1 MMFLF
6 PKRKKVVRHRFGVS
20 LLLTASVVEDAYRH
34 LNGTARQFYRT
45 VADIK
50 HYLLDCNKKEQTQ
63 SHRIRSVK
71 YIVITLFDYYESP
84 YQGTRKHLSNQ
95 QGQFQGHQQC

>member
-1 MMFLF
+1 MVF
-6 PKRKKVVRHRFGVS
+6 RCVVVCVRFGVT
-20 LLLTASVVEDAYRH
+20 LLLTESVVEDAHRH
-34 LNGTARQFYRT
+34 LNGTARPFCKT

-50 HYLLDCNKKEQTQ
+50 HYLPDTQNKNRPNHIGLGLLNIQ
-63 SHRIRSVK
+63 SIN
-71 YIVITLFDYYESP
+71 LLNCYESP

>member
-34 LNGTARQFYRT
+34 LNGTTRPFYKT

-50 HYLLDCNKKEQTQ
+50 HYLPDTKTKTDP
-63 SHRIRSVK
+63 
-71 YIVITLFDYYESP
+71 IT
-84 YQGTRKHLSNQ
+84 
-95 QGQFQGHQQC
+95 